1 MSLAASSA
9 VPGRT
14 STAGV
19 IAVRRPGCAGR
30 QQGSWRYLQQTV
42 SDRVNPAG
50 EERYPSLR
58 PADGARVNHS
68 APEETRSG

>member
-9 VPGRT
+9 APGRT

-30 QQGSWRYLQQTV
+30 QQRLWRYLQQTV
-42 SDRVNPAG
+42 TSAG
-50 EERYPSLR
+50 EEGTHPCGQRM
-58 PADGARVNHS
+58 AHG
-68 APEETRSG
+68 

>member
-9 VPGRT
+9 APGRT
-14 STAGV
+14 GTAGV

-42 SDRVNPAG
+42 SDRVIPVG
-50 EERYPSLR
+50 EGRYPI
-58 PADGARVNHS
+58 PAA
-68 APEETRSG
+68 SGWGTDKSHLP